1 MAANSGNMNK
11 DGTLTLHKN
20 NSNLGVV
27 NTFPFHILKAE
38 KYILKKAA
46 MELHK

>member
-1 MAANSGNMNK
+1 MAANSRNMNK

-20 NSNLGVV
+20 NSNLGAV
-27 NTFPFHILKAE
+27 NTFTFLILKTE

-46 MELHK
+46 KLHK